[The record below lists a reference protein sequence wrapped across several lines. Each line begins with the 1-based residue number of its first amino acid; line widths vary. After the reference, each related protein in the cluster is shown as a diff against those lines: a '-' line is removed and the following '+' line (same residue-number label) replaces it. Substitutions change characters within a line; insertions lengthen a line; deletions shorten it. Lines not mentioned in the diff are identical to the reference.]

1 MIKQETI
8 IIGKRTLLKT
18 YSDTYYIKQKE
29 TGNIY
34 DAAID
39 VIPCKYHYVETEE
52 KLPVEKNRENAEDSA
67 VADADKNVASVETF
81 SDVEEVIQ

>member
-8 IIGKRTLLKT
+8 VISKRTLLKT

-39 VIPCKYHYVETEE
+39 VIPCKYHYIETEE
-52 KLPVEKNRENAEDSA
+52 KLPVE
-67 VADADKNVASVETF
+67 
-81 SDVEEVIQ
+81 EEKEEIESSSRTIKLPS

>member
-8 IIGKRTLLKT
+8 VIGKRTLLKT

-34 DAAID
+34 DTAID
-39 VIPCKYHYVETEE
+39 VIPCKYHYTETEE
-52 KLPVEKNRENAEDSA
+52 ELPVDEENNVNNEKEPSLRTIKLPS
-67 VADADKNVASVETF
+67 
-81 SDVEEVIQ
+81 

>member
-8 IIGKRTLLKT
+8 VIEKRTLLKT

-34 DAAID
+34 DAAVD
-39 VIPCKYHYVETEE
+39 VIPCQYHYIETEE
-52 KLPVEKNRENAEDSA
+52 ELPKEEEKEEKHEFFSRTIKLPS
-67 VADADKNVASVETF
+67 
-81 SDVEEVIQ
+81 